1 MRSSSIFHD
10 EKLLLSLPNT
20 LETSQ
25 HLTLSRKTLS
35 PKPLNFPRLFVACS
49 TNPNLKNSCNNFPN
63 FALLTTV
70 TRGQSAT
77 IFKSKEIDAVKTSR
91 VSLIFTSLEVENL
104 YSAFHLFL
112 VFLSRYIDKLLKS
125 KFLKLTSPLPY
136 GKARVTS
143 SQITNFGDHFAYPTY
158 VTRKLPTYKGAK
170 FRNLYEIVEDSI
182 KHVPTTLPMGNVS
195 TKHCLSAKQGH
206 HIFSKVALSTSRY
219 GEDYKLRNLA
229 LKTVRNLAQ
238 SLSALGVPQKAN
250 LYTVIRSPHVFKKT
264 REQFVKQKYKL
275 RIQLDFASNT
285 LSSEFLDA
293 LVLLKLPAEI
303 KVVIHSRL

>member
-25 HLTLSRKTLS
+25 NLTLSQITLS
-35 PKPLNFPRLFVACS
+35 PKPLYFPRLFVACS
-49 TNPNLKNSCNNFPN
+49 TNSNLKNSCNNFPN

-70 TRGQSAT
+70 TRRQSAT

-104 YSAFHLFL
+104 YIAFHLFL
-112 VFLSRYIDKLLKS
+112 VFLSHYIDKLLKS
-125 KFLKLTSPLPY
+125 KFLKLTSL
-136 GKARVTS
+136 TS
-143 SQITNFGDHFAYPTY
+143 SQITNFGDNFAY
-158 VTRKLPTYKGAK
+158 RQSKGAK
-170 FRNLYEIVEDSI
+170 LRNLYSVVEDSI
-182 KHVPTTLPMGNVS
+182 KHVPTTLPMGNVF
-195 TKHCLSAKQGH
+195 TKVCLSAKQGQ

-238 SLSALGVPQKAN
+238 PLSALGVPQKAN

-285 LSSEFLDA
+285 LSSEFMDA
-293 LVLLKLPAEI
+293 LVILKLPAEI